1 MTTLKSLL
9 ASSLL
14 ALTMACGAALATPIT
29 YHVDLSTKSF
39 SADGSGYLELSLAGP
54 GTGVPTSAFISKLTG
69 VGSGT
74 TLFGDASAAANGFT
88 LRAPDGA
95 LWQAVTFGGLLGFDL
110 TLDLGDEGNDGSR
123 FSLAFVNQD
132 QTDYL
137 TGSLLQIDLFAGA
150 APQIQG
156 SDIVL
161 ITEGAGGG
169 NTDVPEPADW
179 ALVMTG
185 LGLLGLM
192 RRRRA

>member
-1 MTTLKSLL
+1 MATLKSLL
-9 ASSLL
+9 TSSLL

-39 SADGSGYLELSLAGP
+39 AESSGYLELSLAGP
-54 GTGVPTSAFISKLTG
+54 GTGVPASAFISKLTG
-69 VGSGT
+69 VGSDT
-74 TLFGDASAAANGFT
+74 VLLGDASAAGKDFM
-88 LRAPDGA
+88 LRAPDAA

-123 FSLAFVNQD
+123 FAVAFVNQD
-132 QTDYL
+132 QTAYL
-137 TGSLLQIDLFAGA
+137 TGSVVQIDLFAGA

-156 SDIVL
+156 SDIAH
-161 ITEGAGGG
+161 ITEGAGG

-185 LGLLGLM
+185 LGLVGLM
-192 RRRRA
+192 QRRRA